1 MMILKKGNDTSPF
14 KFYIYFLHK
23 EHKTSHF
30 QDCCLSSECRKNGWA
45 EIHQIFVIVSFLSR
59 AYQCCYQSLFFFF
72 FIYTMLC
79 VVRKGDGDA
88 HVDWFV
94 FWRRFLTCGWCSSGC
109 TAEEK
114 NRGRVITQG
123 ECAFET
129 AIVPVN
135 NALSAEH
142 APLYLQ
148 TEMNERR
155 LSAPLCRILWWNFNQ
170 RPEDVFIRR
179 ERCQKTSVRSPA
191 GRFQ

>member
-1 MMILKKGNDTSPF
+1 MIHLLLNFMFTFCTKNTRQVIFRTVVCPLSVERMVGQ
-14 KFYIYFLHK
+14 KFIRSSLLFLFYLRLISVATK
-23 EHKTSHF
+23 
-30 QDCCLSSECRKNGWA
+30 A
-45 EIHQIFVIVSFLSR
+45 
-59 AYQCCYQSLFFFF
+59 FFF

-109 TAEEK
+109 MAEEK

-179 ERCQKTSVRSPA
+179 ERCHKTSVLSPA